1 MVLKGVNADI
11 KRGEKIGIVGRTGA
25 GKSSMTLAL
34 FRIIEPAEGAISI
47 DNIDITHMG
56 VGHLRSRFVIL
67 QKKKLITGKIRI
79 RISDRIRIR
88 ISRNIFIIPG

>member
-1 MVLKGVNADI
+1 
-11 KRGEKIGIVGRTGA
+11 
-25 GKSSMTLAL
+25 MTV
-34 FRIIEPAEGAISI
+34 IEPAEGAISI